1 MQYDDGDWKELR
13 GRVDSVANAVFL
25 ISGGAL
31 TLSISVFLRLKETT
45 INLQP
50 YADDAA
56 CSWFMLLGSIVLFV
70 VLKMVLIAQAFL
82 RQLMKP
88 EKYNPTVIYSNI
100 VGWLIGLLGLFLFVF
115 GMYLLVKLAVSI
127 ANA

>member
-13 GRVDSVANAVFL
+13 GRVDSVANAVFP

-31 TLSISVFLRLKETT
+31 TLSIAVFLRLKETT

-56 CSWFMLLGSIVLFV
+56 CSWFMLLGYIVSFV
-70 VLKMVLIAQAFL
+70 VVKMVLIAQAFSL
-82 RQLMKP
+82 KIMKP
-88 EKYNPTVIYSNI
+88 EKNSSTVIYSNI
-100 VGWLIGLLGLFLFVF
+100 GGWLIGVLGLFIFV
-115 GMYLLVKLAVSI
+115 LACTC
-127 ANA
+127 